1 MAVFVPVMQRDR
13 LGESGVEVRL
23 GHDLVDAYLRFVAAR
38 CRPNTVLAAGFDLL
52 VFFSFAGIGPV
63 DVTAGDVLGFVADQ
77 RRPRS
82 GNVVRLADGEGG
94 LSARTVQHRLATLS
108 GLFGY
113 LVATGEMDASP
124 MPSGLTSRGRASRST
139 GRGRGRER
147 SAHPDTG
154 DAAEAAG
161 RAAPMRGARPSAG
174 RRPRRRPPAPHHR
187 GQGRP

>member
-52 VFFSFAGIGPV
+52 VFFSFAGIDPV

-94 LSARTVQHRLATLS
+94 LSARTVQRRLATLS
-108 GLFGY
+108 GLFG
-113 LVATGEMDASP
+113 
-124 MPSGLTSRGRASRST
+124 
-139 GRGRGRER
+139 
-147 SAHPDTG
+147 
-154 DAAEAAG
+154 
-161 RAAPMRGARPSAG
+161 
-174 RRPRRRPPAPHHR
+174 
-187 GQGRP
+187 